1 MHIDL
6 PDDVERFLAVAH
18 PSVMA
23 TVAKDGRPVAVAT
36 WFLHEGDGRILVNLD
51 AERVRLAH
59 LRREPRFALDILDL
73 DHWYSHLSLQLVAD
87 DYRDDTDLA
96 DIDALARHYTGGPYA
111 NRERPRVSVRAQ
123 IQRWSGWGTLN
134 EA

>member
-1 MHIDL
+1 METIL
-6 PDDVERFLAVAH
+6 PDDVERFLARAH

-36 WFLHEGDGRILVNLD
+36 WFLYEGDGRILVNLD

-59 LRREPRFALDILDL
+59 LRREPRFALDILDP
-73 DHWYSHLSLQLVAD
+73 DDWYTHLTLQLLAD

-96 DIDALARHYTGGPYA
+96 DIDALSQHYTAAPYT
-111 NRERPRVSVRAQ
+111 NRDRARVSVRAQ
-123 IQRWSGWGTLN
+123 IRRWSRWGTLEN
-134 EA
+134 D

>member
-1 MHIDL
+1 MQTVL
-6 PDDVERFLAVAH
+6 PDDVERFLAGPH
-18 PSVMA
+18 PAVMA

-36 WFLHEGDGRILVNLD
+36 WFLYEGGGRILVNLD

-59 LRREPRFALDILDL
+59 LRREPRFALDVVHPD
-73 DHWYSHLSLQLVAD
+73 DWYTHLSLQLVAY

-96 DIDALARHYTGGPYA
+96 DIDALSQQYVQQPYS
-111 NRERPRVSVRAQ
+111 NRDRPRVSVRAQ
-123 IQRWSGWGTLN
+123 VQRWSRWGTLG